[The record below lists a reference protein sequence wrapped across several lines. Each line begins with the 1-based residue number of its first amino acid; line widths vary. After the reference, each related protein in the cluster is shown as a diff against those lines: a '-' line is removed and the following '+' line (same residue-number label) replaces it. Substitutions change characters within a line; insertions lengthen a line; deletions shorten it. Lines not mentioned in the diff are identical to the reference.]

1 MIFDERDMY
10 AMMELRLY
18 LFIHFVV
25 LRIMLFFYKTHPYI
39 CSSKRRKKET
49 ISKNIKWIIEKTKA
63 MRTAHKSESII
74 MLFK

>member
-49 ISKNIKWIIEKTKA
+49 ISKNIK
-63 MRTAHKSESII
+63 
-74 MLFK
+74 